1 MQEELEEERK
11 ALEARKRVLDDLEP
25 LEEQRLRQLKSE
37 TEALLN
43 IADAYD
49 ESDEAVLKA
58 KKSYEELTEQNE
70 KFLASL
76 TAGNEK
82 VKMGAQIL
90 GLEFGGAFQ
99 QLTKVIPLSLTELR
113 GFGGGLVD
121 LVSSGELAKITLAGL
136 YNAAL
141 EVADAGAAFVGA
153 TGAATSLTDSIADTR
168 NELRE
173 LGVDGAMAGQA
184 AQTLFKDFSDFSNL
198 NKSLK
203 SDLMGQAALLDNI
216 GVSMGTTAGIF
227 DQATKSLGYTS
238 TELVGLTQD
247 IQNVAQ
253 SVGKTS
259 EEVFSDFG
267 KVAESLAFYG
277 KDAIKVFTELE
288 KQSKATGLSVDKLVS
303 ISGKAFDT
311 FDGAAQKIGRLN
323 AILGGPYL
331 NSIDMLNASEA
342 ERIEML
348 KQSMDMSGQV
358 FNDLNKFEQLAIADA
373 LGVGV
378 EDARRMFGNLSAA
391 QQMNIREQEKI
402 AETAK
407 NAMKQ
412 MAKLTAAI
420 QSLFVAFKPVVDAI
434 VGFTD
439 GLSWLISSKGG
450 KVLFYI
456 LALVSGFALLGGA
469 ISKIGS
475 AFGSMK
481 KGLNMLK
488 SPIETVKE
496 GFKSGAGGG
505 GLADE
510 ISETARAA
518 EDSSE
523 VIGGSFIDT
532 FKDLME
538 AVKGSYKEM
547 LAFGAAIL
555 MIGGGIA
562 VAALGL
568 AQLVKAFVDLS
579 GPQALGAVAGLLVVM
594 GGFAIML
601 KILAAASLVAA
612 GPLIAVGVAFLAIGG
627 GIALAALG

>member
-1 MQEELEEERK
+1 MATDAKIDELISSIEKLVKEMKRSDRTSASDRASGTSRRSKLDFDASDTTDERQAAALARAA
-11 ALEARKRVLDDLEP
+11 ALEKERIALDNRKRVLDDLEP
-25 LEEQRLRQLKSE
+25 LEEIRRQQLKAE
-37 TEALLN
+37 TEALLEL
-43 IADAYD
+43 AAAYD
-49 ESDEAVLKA
+49 DGEDAALRKA
-58 KKSYEELTEQNE
+58 KAYEELTEKNE
-70 KFLASL
+70 EFTASVA
-76 TAGNEK
+76 AGSDK
-82 VKMGAQIL
+82 IKLGSQIL

-121 LVSSGELAKITLAGL
+121 LVSSGELAKIALAGL

-141 EVADAGAAFVGA
+141 EVADAGAGFVGA
-153 TGAATSLTDSIADTR
+153 TGAATSMTDSIAASR
-168 NELRE
+168 NELRAF
-173 LGVDGAMAGQA
+173 GVDGAKAGQA
-184 AQTLFKDFSDFSNL
+184 AVALFKDFSDFSNL
-198 NKSLK
+198 SEGMRTTLQN
-203 SDLMGQAALLDNI
+203 QAALLDNI
-216 GVSMGTTAGIF
+216 GVSMGTTGAIF

-358 FNDLNKFEQLAIADA
+358 FSDLNKFEQLAIADA

-378 EDARRMFGNLSAA
+378 DDARRMFGNLSAA

-407 NAMKQ
+407 KSMKQ
-412 MAKLTAAI
+412 MEKLTAAI
-420 QSLFVAFKPVVDAI
+420 QSLFVAFKPVVDVI

-481 KGLNMLK
+481 KGLDMVK
-488 SPIETVKE
+488 SPIETLKE
-496 GFKSGAGGG
+496 GFKSGAGG
-505 GLADE
+505 
-510 ISETARAA
+510 
-518 EDSSE
+518 ED
-523 VIGGSFIDT
+523 
-532 FKDLME
+532 
-538 AVKGSYKEM
+538 
-547 LAFGAAIL
+547 
-555 MIGGGIA
+555 
-562 VAALGL
+562 
-568 AQLVKAFVDLS
+568 
-579 GPQALGAVAGLLVVM
+579 
-594 GGFAIML
+594 
-601 KILAAASLVAA
+601 
-612 GPLIAVGVAFLAIGG
+612 
-627 GIALAALG
+627 